1 MIISR
6 FSIARRANQ
15 NGKNRGVRSK
25 TQRKSDGTKIGCGEK
40 RESVDPEFPGGS
52 VREPKSGAARNVGSQ
67 VLKMGGGPKCGPH
80 RPGWRRCT
88 VVGEGGG
95 GPSQG
100 CGTWDVSKW
109 GKRMRSTLRGVFQ
122 IENLKYIRRIGLE
135 KIAGTK
141 KIFRKLRGARMM
153 CTCRGMLEQLG
164 ALGVQKPDR
173 GQRSTG
179 CSHKAQKK

>member
-1 MIISR
+1 MAIKW
-6 FSIARRANQ
+6 RRVECD
-15 NGKNRGVRSK
+15 KTRRRSE
-25 TQRKSDGTKIGCGEK
+25 GTKIGISEK

-52 VREPKSGAARNVGSQ
+52 VREPKKMERRATLGRRCSKWGADQNVGPT
-67 VLKMGGGPKCGPH
+67 VPDGGGAQSSE
-80 RPGWRRCT
+80 R
-88 VVGEGGG
+88 GGG